1 MLRARRMDAATPVGS
16 GRDLRERIVE
26 AAARVIRERGLA
38 GARTRAIAEAAGCAE
53 GSIYRYFPTK
63 VDVLLAAVRA
73 QLAAPGEQLRH
84 LPAAAGSATVEENLL
99 AAARAALAFYGD
111 LVPLADGVAADA
123 ELQAEQRGPL
133 DAVASYLEAER
144 RLGRVRSDADPALA
158 ARLLL
163 DGCLGESFLD
173 ALTGSAQSP
182 AERERYARELVA
194 AVAAGVV
201 ER

>member
-1 MLRARRMDAATPVGS
+1 MLRARRMDAATPVES

-26 AAARVIRERGLA
+26 AAALVIRERGLA

-73 QLAAPGEQLRH
+73 QLAAPGGLLGR

-99 AAARAALAFYGD
+99 AAAHAALAFYGD

-133 DAVASYLEAER
+133 VAVAAYVEAEQ
-144 RLGRVRSDADPALA
+144 RLGRVRPDADPELA

-163 DGCLGESFLD
+163 DGCLGERFLD
-173 ALTGSAQSP
+173 ALTGRGQDA
-182 AERERYARELVA
+182 AARERYAQGLVA
-194 AVAAGVV
+194 AVAAGLV